1 MSDRQRFRARQK
13 RVKAWRLAVLAV
25 VLAAATTLGCLHQL
39 NLARRPVGVDALC
52 PFGGVESAITLIT
65 TGAMLER
72 IAWSS
77 FILLF
82 ATLAIALVF
91 RRSFCGHI
99 CPLGTLQ
106 ELAARLGRAIFGK
119 RFTVPAAVDR
129 PLRWLK
135 YAVLVVFVA
144 LSVILGRLAI
154 RPYDPWVAWNHLTG
168 ADLFHEFLV
177 GFIVL
182 AVSLLGSLLF
192 DRVFCKYLC
201 PMGAFLAVI
210 RRLGWFRVRRV
221 EATCTHCHACDKAC
235 PVNIKVEAVSEVR
248 SLECIDCNLC
258 VNACPVP
265 DTLVVAGPRGSR
277 VSAGAALWLT
287 VAIFAA
293 VIGVTSLTGS
303 FQWTLKPL
311 TETVKG
317 LSDFDP
323 AVIKGSDTFRALAEV
338 TGIPKEA
345 FIERFGISDEQ
356 FEAPIKDAA
365 HKEGSTFDTEA
376 VREFVREALG
386 KGCGAGRPPG
396 SQRAAAALSSSSS
409 RWARPPYSR

>member
-1 MSDRQRFRARQK
+1 MQVHTDMFRNAACQERVVAGAARNPGS
-13 RVKAWRLAVLAV
+13 LAFLV
-25 VLAAATTLGCLHQL
+25 
-39 NLARRPVGVDALC
+39 
-52 PFGGVESAITLIT
+52 AI
-65 TGAMLER
+65 
-72 IAWSS
+72 
-77 FILLF
+77 
-82 ATLAIALVF
+82 LVF
-91 RRSFCGHI
+91 AFF
-99 CPLGTLQ
+99 
-106 ELAARLGRAIFGK
+106 LGRG
-119 RFTVPAAVDR
+119 
-129 PLRWLK
+129 
-135 YAVLVVFVA
+135 
-144 LSVILGRLAI
+144 
-154 RPYDPWVAWNHLTG
+154 
-168 ADLFHEFLV
+168 
-177 GFIVL
+177 
-182 AVSLLGSLLF
+182 
-192 DRVFCKYLC
+192 FCKYLC
-201 PMGAFLAVI
+201 PMGAFLALLRPV
-210 RRLGWFRVRRV
+210 GWFRVRRV
-221 EATCTHCHACDKAC
+221 DATCTHCFACDKAC
-235 PVNIKVEAVSEVR
+235 PVNIRVEALTDVR

-386 KGCGAGRPPG
+386 K
-396 SQRAAAALSSSSS
+396 
-409 RWARPPYSR
+409 